1 MSTGPDPRGGASW
14 DAGVA
19 TGCCMRF
26 PKRKSQVPGC
36 LKWRAWEA
44 MSKEGSS
51 KKKKGVKDRC
61 HVFLAFGQ
69 PWS

>member
-1 MSTGPDPRGGASW
+1 MSTGSDPRGGASW

-44 MSKEGSS
+44 MRKEGSS